1 MAGLP
6 AWGLCGELT
15 APHLEKSACHEMLH
29 RISDLSSFFGRT
41 EAMHNGHTIWN
52 LECEGQRR
60 TLKRVIQLVRLVGSA
75 GCQKKKAGHSNSKG
89 FALLYGK

>member
-1 MAGLP
+1 MKRAGLP

-29 RISDLSSFFGRT
+29 RISDLGSFFGRT

-52 LECEGQRR
+52 LECEESVSTQNAEESY
-60 TLKRVIQLVRLVGSA
+60 TIVG
-75 GCQKKKAGHSNSKG
+75 
-89 FALLYGK
+89 